1 MYRSTI
7 EIMMNSRKMFLDL
20 CTFFLLFT
28 LVFAPFN
35 LKVFA
40 NSGKEN
46 DQLIERI
53 SKDFTKKFCNGI
65 AFGLSKESAMNFANK
80 ENNLI
85 FKKKKGFDSLK
96 KELIASNI
104 AISVVEK
111 CGYPINLKGQK
122 SIEEFQDNYLSMNN
136 SILNMN

>member
-1 MYRSTI
+1 MSAI
-7 EIMMNSRKMFLDL
+7 EMMRTSRKILFGVS
-20 CTFFLLFT
+20 TFLLV
-28 LVFAPFN
+28 LSVVFAPFN
-35 LKVFA
+35 LKAFA
-40 NSGKEN
+40 GSEKEN

-53 SKDFTKKFCNGI
+53 AKDYTKKFCNGI

-85 FKKKKGFDSLK
+85 FKNRKGIDSLK
-96 KELIASNI
+96 KELISSNI

-122 SIEEFQDNYLSMNN
+122 GIKQFEDDYLSMNN
-136 SILNMN
+136 GILSVN